1 MTTDPIKLLNEI
13 ETDSEGRKKLLMV
26 IDWIGFAHQP
36 DRELA
41 AVDDRLARRPA
52 IAGLSRLFAIEWACS
67 EAGKADKLQAEVAR
81 LRALLDE
88 VREILPEL
96 IECVEENTND
106 WPIAKAANAVLAK
119 LEGGRG

>member
-1 MTTDPIKLLNEI
+1 MSNTPITDAMRARHK
-13 ETDSEGRKKLLMV
+13 SG
-26 IDWIGFAHQP
+26 IGNTFYGEMEEHARRLE
-36 DRELA
+36 RELA